1 VKGSLPQTPVARA
14 DSSRRDGGQE
24 AAVSPSDREA
34 SVATR
39 LGDRTLAAAAAL
51 GERAAFETIVHR
63 YGPMLY
69 GYVRRMVVDSAAADD
84 VAQETFV
91 AAWRQIDRYR
101 GEASLKTWLFRI
113 CDRKI
118 IDSRRVRYAEPID
131 DRLIDPVDESV
142 NIDPAVVLSNTEF
155 LAALERALA
164 ELPVRQRACWVLR
177 EIDGLTF
184 PEIGVTLNLSSGAAR
199 GHHHRA
205 RATLRQR
212 MQRWQR

>member
-1 VKGSLPQTPVARA
+1 MDTPAPQ
-14 DSSRRDGGQE
+14 
-24 AAVSPSDREA
+24 PSVDA
-34 SVATR
+34 QR

-69 GYVRRMVVDSAAADD
+69 GYARRMVTDDAAADD
-84 VAQETFV
+84 VVQETFV
-91 AAWRQIDRYR
+91 AAWRQIDHYR
-101 GEASLKTWLFRI
+101 GEATLKTWLFRI

-118 IDSRRVRYAEPID
+118 IDSHRMRYAEPID
-131 DRLIDPVDESV
+131 DRLIDPIDTAADS
-142 NIDPAVVLSNTEF
+142 DPAVVLSNTEF

-164 ELPVRQRACWVLR
+164 ELPVRQRAAWVLR

-184 PEIGVTLNLSSGAAR
+184 PEIGVTLKLSPEAAR

-205 RATLRQR
+205 QATLRQR